1 MNTSS
6 PAPSTAP
13 ADSGPAVEAVID
25 LDAITHN
32 IGVLREHAGTA
43 GVMAVVKADG
53 YGHGA
58 VAVARTALAAGAA
71 ELGVATPT
79 EALALR
85 AGGVTAPV
93 LAWLYPPTEDLGP
106 ALAAGIGLGVSS
118 PRHLQAV
125 LAAARATSTTAVV
138 SLKVDTGLNRNG
150 VSPTELQDTLVAL
163 ALAQTDGAVELR
175 GIFSHLAR
183 ADEPDHPVIDQQA
196 RRLREAVG
204 AAARHG
210 LVPEVVHLAN
220 SAATLTRPDLRF
232 DLVRP
237 GVAVYGLSPVPA
249 RGDLGLRPAMTFRT
263 RVALLKRVAAGE
275 GVSYGHTW
283 TAPRD
288 TTVAL
293 LPVGY
298 ADGVPRALSNT
309 ARVQIGGVR
318 APVVGRVCMDQLL
331 VDVGGGG
338 VDGGGV
344 GEGGGVREG
353 DVAVL
358 FGAGEHGGPTAQ
370 EWAEQLDTIHYE
382 IVTGIRGRTV
392 RTVIG
397 GPA

>member
-1 MNTSS
+1 MNTPS
-6 PAPSTAP
+6 PAPSSVP
-13 ADSGPAVEAVID
+13 AGSGPDSAPAVEAVID
-25 LDAITHN
+25 LDAIAHN
-32 IGVLREHAGTA
+32 IGVLREHAGRA
-43 GVMAVVKADG
+43 EVMAVVKADG

-58 VAVARTALAAGAA
+58 VPVARAALAAGAV
-71 ELGVATPT
+71 ELGVATPA

-93 LAWLYPPTEDLGP
+93 LAWLYPPGEDLRP
-106 ALAAGIGLGVSS
+106 ALAAGVELGISS
-118 PRHLQAV
+118 PRHLQSV
-125 LAAARATSTTAVV
+125 LAAAHATSTTAVV

-150 VSPTELQDTLVAL
+150 VSRTELEDTLVAL
-163 ALAQTDGAVELR
+163 ARAQADGAIRLR
-175 GIFSHLAR
+175 GLFSHLAR
-183 ADEPDHPVIDQQA
+183 ADEPDHPVIGHQA
-196 RRLREAVG
+196 ARLRESVA

-220 SAATLTRPDLRF
+220 SAATLTRPDLTF

-249 RGDLGLRPAMTFRT
+249 RGDLGLQPAMTFRT

-309 ARVQIGGVR
+309 AQVELGGVR

-331 VDVGGGG
+331 VDVGP
-338 VDGGGV
+338 D
-344 GEGGGVREG
+344 GGGVREG

-358 FGAGEHGGPTAQ
+358 FGAGGQGGPTAQ
-370 EWAEQLDTIHYE
+370 EWA
-382 IVTGIRGRTV
+382 
-392 RTVIG
+392 
-397 GPA
+397 